1 VILEGTENNNELSMD
16 YRNIKSP
23 SSTSLHRLL
32 KHEFSFLPCIG
43 PLSGTILTYSE
54 QAEFR
59 VRIAI
64 DARMISPGSMHGIA
78 RYVFELLKCL
88 TTNSSG
94 HSFFVIVNPGSPLQA
109 LEWPDHIKVVEVLGS
124 WISLKQQW
132 ELPKVLKALKADL
145 FHAPSFMAPLACP
158 CRMVMTIHDL
168 NHMVLPQFYTPF
180 HQFYYQV
187 FVRSCIRRSKYILTV
202 SHFSKEEIVRN
213 LNISSDKVFVTYN
226 GVSDSYRPIVDRLEL
241 EYVRELYE
249 LPERFIFCLSNNKP
263 HKNVHQL
270 VRAYCHANISIPLVL
285 ACPVDASILRT
296 AETYGKK
303 HLIYFSK
310 FIAEEH
316 LPSVYSMTH
325 LFVYPSTYE
334 GFGLPPLEALSCGAP
349 VVVARSSSLPEV
361 VGDSAIFANPFDYQ
375 DIARA
380 LEIGVN
386 DTELR
391 ARLRDYG
398 VTHARRFSWESMTQ
412 ETLEIY
418 ERCHSSVSSQP
429 AISTEQSMESP

>member
-1 VILEGTENNNELSMD
+1 
-16 YRNIKSP
+16 
-23 SSTSLHRLL
+23 
-32 KHEFSFLPCIG
+32 
-43 PLSGTILTYSE
+43 
-54 QAEFR
+54 
-59 VRIAI
+59 
-64 DARMISPGSMHGIA
+64 
-78 RYVFELLKCL
+78 
-88 TTNSSG
+88 
-94 HSFFVIVNPGSPLQA
+94 
-109 LEWPDHIKVVEVLGS
+109 
-124 WISLKQQW
+124 
-132 ELPKVLKALKADL
+132 
-145 FHAPSFMAPLACP
+145 
-158 CRMVMTIHDL
+158 
-168 NHMVLPQFYTPF
+168 
-180 HQFYYQV
+180 
-187 FVRSCIRRSKYILTV
+187 V

-213 LNISSDKVFVTYN
+213 LNIKSDKVFVTYN
-226 GVSDSYRPIVDRLEL
+226 GVSDSYRPVTDANEL

-270 VRAYCHANISIPLVL
+270 VRAYCHSNITIPLVL

-380 LEIGVN
+380 LELGVG
-386 DTELR
+386 DSELR
-391 ARLRDYG
+391 VRLKDYG
-398 VTHARRFSWESMTQ
+398 VSHSRRFSWAAMTEQ
-412 ETLEIY
+412 TLEIY
-418 ERCHSSVSSQP
+418 ERCHKGLLSPSITP
-429 AISTEQSMESP
+429 ADHGTEST

>member
-1 VILEGTENNNELSMD
+1 MHS
-16 YRNIKSP
+16 
-23 SSTSLHRLL
+23 
-32 KHEFSFLPCIG
+32 
-43 PLSGTILTYSE
+43 SE
-54 QAEFR
+54 QAETR

-88 TTNSSG
+88 TSYSAG
-94 HSFFVIVNPGSPLQA
+94 HHFFVIVNPGSPLQDLA
-109 LEWPDHIKVVEVLGS
+109 WPEHIQLVEVLGS
-124 WISLKQQW
+124 WISLRQQW
-132 ELPKVLKALKADL
+132 ELPRVLKVLNADL

-158 CRMVMTIHDL
+158 CRMIMTIHDL
-168 NHMVLPQFYTPF
+168 NHMVLPQFYTPI

-187 FVRSCIRRSKYILTV
+187 FVRSCIRRSEYILTV

-213 LNISSDKVFVTYN
+213 LNISSDKIFVTYN
-226 GVSDSYRPIVDRLEL
+226 GVSDSYHPMTNRDDL

-270 VRAYCHANISIPLVL
+270 VRAYCHSNITIPLVL
-285 ACPVDASILRT
+285 ACPIDISILRM
-296 AETYGKK
+296 AQTYGKK

-361 VGDSAIFANPFDYQ
+361 VGDCAIFANPFDYQ

-386 DTELR
+386 DVELR
-391 ARLRDYG
+391 DRLRAFG
-398 VTHARRFSWESMTQ
+398 VNHAKRFSWESMTQ
-412 ETLEIY
+412 QTLKIY
-418 ERCHSSVSSQP
+418 ERCHKGLG
-429 AISTEQSMESP
+429 STTALGAGQGMESR